1 MAQNAG
7 PAPAALGLAWKLLGA
22 LGVPALAVAL
32 LLWRDVA
39 LDHAELSVVRA
50 DVAGLTAA
58 LRAHLDAERARLDAE
73 ALKRTDDAV
82 AQARLEA
89 AIAAVRG
96 QIDALLSRLPR
107 RG

>member
-1 MAQNAG
+1 MAQNA
-7 PAPAALGLAWKLLGA
+7 PAPAALGLAWRLVGA
-22 LGVPALAVAL
+22 LGMPALAVAL

-39 LDHAELSVVRA
+39 LDHAQLDAVRG
-50 DVAGLTAA
+50 DVAALNVA
-58 LRAHLDAERARLDAE
+58 LRAHLDAERARLDSDAM
-73 ALKRTDDAV
+73 KRTDDAV

>member
-1 MAQNAG
+1 MAQNA
-7 PAPAALGLAWKLLGA
+7 PAPAALGLAWRLVGA

-39 LDHAELSVVRA
+39 LDHAELSAVRA
-50 DVAGLTAA
+50 DVVGLASA

-73 ALKRTDDAV
+73 ALQRTDDAV